1 MKDISRRGF
10 ALGSLENAM
19 PNYSGVVSDAQIQ
32 SLILYIKTLGW
43 PRGRLALGRLRLQH
57 WPKWV

>member
-19 PNYSGVVSDAQIQ
+19 PNHSGVVSDAQIQ
-32 SLILYIKTLGW
+32 SLILYIKTLG
-43 PRGRLALGRLRLQH
+43 
-57 WPKWV
+57 